1 MFNRILK
8 RPMFRRGG
16 ASFSVQ
22 GTGIT
27 SGLDTPRRG
36 YKRGL
41 VVEPGGYKGD
51 IEVATINKLEAKDK
65 YEKAIEDQGKTITE
79 SIKAPSGELLDYF
92 ASFSDVQKDQYGNDE
107 TAGQTSYR
115 GYEKVMD
122 KRRDYQDKKAAAQIA
137 AAEAGVEG
145 AKTIYEATTDAEIK
159 MLTQKLANEGAINV
173 AEIANAFENTAT
185 GGMIQEIKSR
195 TDLDEKTK
203 NKMIQE
209 IIMKSNKPKLIA
221 NLTQAILDNASANM
235 ITLDP
240 TKAAEQAAQIVGNIY
255 VMIGMGETFAKG
267 GRVGLQQSYPGTAGE
282 AQAAAPQQASFTE
295 TENIMTPNQDVQIS
309 ETETVSGQRPV
320 VQMPYEEFRAAIPA
334 EVSDEVVQLIYYNE
348 DAFADFSDI
357 STQADIYAFNNK
369 YGVTLVLPMDT
380 ETV

>member
-1 MFNRILK
+1 
-8 RPMFRRGG
+8 MFRRGG
-16 ASFSVQ
+16 GSFSVQ

-41 VVEPGGYKGD
+41 VVQPGGYKGD
-51 IEVATINKLEAKDK
+51 EEITIPAEAYIAKDK
-65 YEKAIEDQGKTITE
+65 YEKALKDQQKTIVE
-79 SIKAPSGELLDYF
+79 SIKEPRGDILDYF

-107 TAGQTSYR
+107 TTGQTSYR

-122 KRRDYQDKKAAAQIA
+122 KRGDYQDKKAAAQIA
-137 AAEAGVEG
+137 AAEAATQG
-145 AKTIYEATTDAEIK
+145 AKTIYDATSDAEIK

-195 TDLDEKTK
+195 TDLDEATK

-209 IIMKSNKPKLIA
+209 IVMKSNKPKLIA
-221 NLTQAILDNASANM
+221 NLTQAILDNASSIGIQM
-235 ITLDP
+235 DP
-240 TKAAEQAAQIVGNIY
+240 EKAAQQAASIVGNIY
-255 VMIGMGETFAKG
+255 IMIGMGETFAKG

-282 AQAAAPQQASFTE
+282 AQEASFTQ
-295 TENIMTPNQDVQIS
+295 TDNVMTPNQDIQIS
-309 ETETVSGQRPV
+309 ETETVTEGQQPV
-320 VQMPYEEFRAAIPA
+320 VQMPYEEFRAALPA

-357 STQADIYAFNNK
+357 TTQADIYAFNNK

>member
-36 YKRGL
+36 L
-41 VVEPGGYKGD
+41 VRQPGGYKGD
-51 IEVATINKLEAKDK
+51 IDAATINKLQAKDK
-65 YEKAIEDQGKTITE
+65 YEKALEDQQTTITE
-79 SIKAPSGELLDYF
+79 AVKEPSGDILDYF

-122 KRRDYQDKKAAAQIA
+122 KRRDYLDKIAAAQIA
-137 AAEAGVEG
+137 AGEAGVEG

-195 TDLDEKTK
+195 TDLDDTTK

-221 NLTQAILDNASANM
+221 TLTQAILDNASSVGIQM
-235 ITLDP
+235 DP
-240 TKAAEQAAQIVGNIY
+240 EIAAQQAASIVGNIY
-255 VMIGMGETFAKG
+255 VMIGMGKTFAKG
-267 GRVGLQQSYPGTAGE
+267 GRVGLQQSYPGTAGQ
-282 AQAAAPQQASFTE
+282 AQGAEPQQASFTA
-295 TENIMTPNQDVQIS
+295 TENIMTPNQDIQVS
-309 ETETVSGQRPV
+309 ETETVDGQQPV

>member
-41 VVEPGGYKGD
+41 VVEPGGYQGDEID
-51 IEVATINKLEAKDK
+51 IEMAIKKNMAEDAYK
-65 YEKAIEDQGKTITE
+65 KAIQDKKKTITE
-79 SIKAPSGELLDYF
+79 AVKEPRGDLLDYF

-107 TAGQTSYR
+107 TTGQTSYR

-122 KRRDYQDKKAAAQIA
+122 KRSDYQDKKAAAQIA
-137 AAEAGVEG
+137 AAEAGTEG
-145 AKTIYEATTDAEIK
+145 AKTIYDATTDAEIK

-195 TDLDEKTK
+195 TDLDDATK

-235 ITLDP
+235 IKMDP
-240 TKAAEQAAQIVGNIY
+240 EKAAIQAASIVGNIY
-255 VMIGMGETFAKG
+255 LMIGMGKTFAKG

-282 AQAAAPQQASFTE
+282 AQQASFTQ
-295 TENIMTPNQDVQIS
+295 TEDVTTPNQDIQIS
-309 ETETVSGQRPV
+309 ETEMVTEGQRPV
-320 VQMPYEEFRAAIPA
+320 VQMPYEEFRAAFPA
-334 EVSDEVVQLIYYNE
+334 EVTDEVVQLIYYNE
-348 DAFADFSDI
+348 DAFSDFSDI
-357 STQADIYAFNNK
+357 STQADVYAFNNK

>member
-41 VVEPGGYKGD
+41 VVEPGGYQGDEID
-51 IEVATINKLEAKDK
+51 IEMAIKKNMAEDAYK
-65 YEKAIEDQGKTITE
+65 KAIQDKKKTITE
-79 SIKAPSGELLDYF
+79 AVKEPRGDLLDYF

-107 TAGQTSYR
+107 TTGQTSYR

-122 KRRDYQDKKAAAQIA
+122 KRSDYQDKKAAAQIA
-137 AAEAGVEG
+137 AAEAGTEG
-145 AKTIYEATTDAEIK
+145 AKTIYDATTDAEIK

-195 TDLDEKTK
+195 TDLDEATK

-221 NLTQAILDNASANM
+221 NLTQAILDNASSIGIQM
-235 ITLDP
+235 DP
-240 TKAAEQAAQIVGNIY
+240 EKAAQQAASIVGNIY
-255 VMIGMGETFAKG
+255 LMIGMGSTFAKG

-282 AQAAAPQQASFTE
+282 AQQASFTQ
-295 TENIMTPNQDVQIS
+295 TEDVTTPNQDIQIS
-309 ETETVSGQRPV
+309 ETEMVTEGQRPV
-320 VQMPYEEFRAAIPA
+320 VQMPYEEFRAAFPA
-334 EVSDEVVQLIYYNE
+334 EVTDEVVQLIYYNE
-348 DAFADFSDI
+348 DAFSDFSDI
-357 STQADIYAFNNK
+357 STQADVYAFNNK

>member
-41 VVEPGGYKGD
+41 VVEPGGYKGEID
-51 IEVATINKLEAKDK
+51 VATINKLEAKDK
-65 YEKAIEDQGKTITE
+65 YTKAVEDQQKTITE
-79 SIKAPSGELLDYF
+79 AIKEPSGDILDYF

-122 KRRDYQDKKAAAQIA
+122 KRRDYADKKAAAALA
-137 AAEAGVEG
+137 AAEAGTEG
-145 AKTIYEATTDAEIK
+145 AKTIYDATSDAEIK

-195 TDLDEKTK
+195 TDLDDATK

-221 NLTQAILDNASANM
+221 NITKAILDNASANM
-235 ITLDP
+235 ITMDP
-240 TKAAEQAAQIVGNIY
+240 EKAAQQAASIVGNIY
-255 VMIGMGETFAKG
+255 KAIGMGTSFAKG

-282 AQAAAPQQASFTE
+282 AQQASFTQ
-295 TENIMTPNQDVQIS
+295 TEDVTTPNQDIQIS
-309 ETETVSGQRPV
+309 ETETTGQRPV
-320 VQMPYEEFRAAIPA
+320 VQMPYEEFRAAFPA
-334 EVSDEVVQLIYYNE
+334 EVTDEVVQLIYYNQ

-357 STQADIYAFNNK
+357 TTQADIYAFNNK

>member
-41 VVEPGGYKGD
+41 VVEPGGYQGDEID
-51 IEVATINKLEAKDK
+51 IEMAIKKNMSEDAYK
-65 YEKAIEDQGKTITE
+65 KAIQDQKKTITE
-79 SIKAPSGELLDYF
+79 AVKEPRGDLLDYF

-107 TAGQTSYR
+107 TTGQTSYR

-122 KRRDYQDKKAAAQIA
+122 KRSDYQDKKAAAQIA
-137 AAEAGVEG
+137 AAEAGTEG
-145 AKTIYEATTDAEIK
+145 AKTIYDATTDAEIK

-195 TDLDEKTK
+195 TDLDESTK

-235 ITLDP
+235 IKMDP
-240 TKAAEQAAQIVGNIY
+240 EKAAIQAASIVGNIY
-255 VMIGMGETFAKG
+255 LMIGMGKTFAKG

-282 AQAAAPQQASFTE
+282 AQQASFTQ
-295 TENIMTPNQDVQIS
+295 TEDVTTPNQDIQIS
-309 ETETVSGQRPV
+309 ETEMVTEGQRPV
-320 VQMPYEEFRAAIPA
+320 VQMPYEEFRAAFPA
-334 EVSDEVVQLIYYNE
+334 EVTDEVVQLIYYNE
-348 DAFADFSDI
+348 DAFSDFSDI
-357 STQADIYAFNNK
+357 STQADVYAFNNK

>member
-1 MFNRILK
+1 
-8 RPMFRRGG
+8 
-16 ASFSVQ
+16 
-22 GTGIT
+22 
-27 SGLDTPRRG
+27 
-36 YKRGL
+36 
-41 VVEPGGYKGD
+41 
-51 IEVATINKLEAKDK
+51 
-65 YEKAIEDQGKTITE
+65 
-79 SIKAPSGELLDYF
+79 
-92 ASFSDVQKDQYGNDE
+92 
-107 TAGQTSYR
+107 
-115 GYEKVMD
+115 
-122 KRRDYQDKKAAAQIA
+122 
-137 AAEAGVEG
+137 
-145 AKTIYEATTDAEIK
+145 

-195 TDLDEKTK
+195 TDIDEKTK

-235 ITLDP
+235 IKMDP
-240 TKAAEQAAQIVGNIY
+240 EKAAQQAASIVGNIY
-255 VMIGMGETFAKG
+255 LMIGLGQTFAKG
-267 GRVGLQQSYPGTAGE
+267 GRVGLQQSYPGTAGQ
-282 AQAAAPQQASFTE
+282 AQVAAPQQASFTE

-309 ETETVSGQRPV
+309 ETETVTGQRPV

-348 DAFADFSDI
+348 DAFADFSSI

>member
-1 MFNRILK
+1 MFNRVLK

-41 VVEPGGYKGD
+41 VVEPGGYKGEID
-51 IEVATINKLEAKDK
+51 VATINKLEAKDAYTK
-65 YEKAIEDQGKTITE
+65 SLKDQQKTIVE
-79 SIKAPSGELLDYF
+79 SIKEPRGDILDYF
-92 ASFSDVQKDQYGNDE
+92 ASFSDVKKDAYGNDE
-107 TAGQTSYR
+107 TSGQTSYR

-122 KRRDYQDKKAAAQIA
+122 KRGDYQDKKAAAQIA
-137 AAEAGVEG
+137 AAEAGTEG
-145 AKTIYEATTDAEIK
+145 AKAIYDATTDAEIK

-195 TDLDEKTK
+195 TDLDDATK

-221 NLTQAILDNASANM
+221 NITKAILDNASANM
-235 ITLDP
+235 ITMDP
-240 TKAAEQAAQIVGNIY
+240 EKAAQQAASIVGNIY
-255 VMIGMGETFAKG
+255 KAIGMGTSFAKG

-282 AQAAAPQQASFTE
+282 AQQASFTQ
-295 TENIMTPNQDVQIS
+295 TEDVTTPNQDIQIS
-309 ETETVSGQRPV
+309 ETEMVTEGQRPV
-320 VQMPYEEFRAAIPA
+320 VQMPYEEFRAAFPA
-334 EVSDEVVQLIYYNE
+334 EVTDEVVQLIYYNE
-348 DAFADFSDI
+348 DAFSDFSDI
-357 STQADIYAFNNK
+357 STQADVYAFNNK

>member
-41 VVEPGGYKGD
+41 VVEPGGYQGDEID
-51 IEVATINKLEAKDK
+51 IEMAIKKNMAEDAYK
-65 YEKAIEDQGKTITE
+65 KAIQDKKKTITE
-79 SIKAPSGELLDYF
+79 AVKEPRGDLLDYF

-107 TAGQTSYR
+107 TTGQTSYR

-122 KRRDYQDKKAAAQIA
+122 KRSDYQDKKAAAQIA
-137 AAEAGVEG
+137 AAEAGTEG
-145 AKTIYEATTDAEIK
+145 AKTIYDATTDAEIK

-195 TDLDEKTK
+195 TDLDESTK

-235 ITLDP
+235 IKMDP
-240 TKAAEQAAQIVGNIY
+240 EKAAIQAASIVGNIY
-255 VMIGMGETFAKG
+255 LMIGMGKTFAKG

-282 AQAAAPQQASFTE
+282 AQQASFTQ
-295 TENIMTPNQDVQIS
+295 TEDVTTPNQDIQIS
-309 ETETVSGQRPV
+309 ETEMVTEGQRPV
-320 VQMPYEEFRAAIPA
+320 VQMPYEEFRAAFPA
-334 EVSDEVVQLIYYNE
+334 EVTDEVVQLIYYNE
-348 DAFADFSDI
+348 DAFSDFSDI
-357 STQADIYAFNNK
+357 STQADVYAFNNK

>member
-41 VVEPGGYKGD
+41 VVEPGGYQGDEID
-51 IEVATINKLEAKDK
+51 IEMAIKKNMSEDAYK
-65 YEKAIEDQGKTITE
+65 KAIQDQKKTITE
-79 SIKAPSGELLDYF
+79 AVKEPRGDLLDYF

-107 TAGQTSYR
+107 TTGQTSYR

-122 KRRDYQDKKAAAQIA
+122 KRSDYQDKKAAAQIA
-137 AAEAGVEG
+137 AAEVATQG
-145 AKTIYEATTDAEIK
+145 AKTIYDATTDAEIK

-195 TDLDEKTK
+195 TDLDDATK

-235 ITLDP
+235 IKMDP
-240 TKAAEQAAQIVGNIY
+240 EKAAIQAASIVGNIY
-255 VMIGMGETFAKG
+255 LMIGMGKTFAKG

-282 AQAAAPQQASFTE
+282 AQQASFTQ
-295 TENIMTPNQDVQIS
+295 TEDVTTPNQDIQIS
-309 ETETVSGQRPV
+309 ETEMVTEGQRPV
-320 VQMPYEEFRAAIPA
+320 VQMPYEEFRAAFPA
-334 EVSDEVVQLIYYNE
+334 EVTDEVVQLIYYNE
-348 DAFADFSDI
+348 DAFSDFSDI
-357 STQADIYAFNNK
+357 STQADVYAFNNK